1 MGERICVLREA
12 NKNINRGRAPTN
24 LGGRV
29 QTNGKNSMGY
39 RSIFKILGGY
49 GTMDYGLSLY

>member
-1 MGERICVLREA
+1 MCS
-12 NKNINRGRAPTN
+12 NKNIHRGRTPTN

-49 GTMDYGLSLY
+49 GTMDYGLSLYW